1 MIASVTEMPPPA
13 YTRIVIDCVIN
24 FLLLCKCNCSRR
36 SGWNDVN
43 VRQRVAVVGSR
54 WPTPCRPRGFWEV
67 LHAAKQIRLMRLHS
81 AKQTMWLKSC
91 NHGPHTATRAHA
103 ALSFSSGRSA
113 DDTDIDFS
121 SFLKRNVRET
131 FKPAFYHKGATSIFV
146 CPLNKKHQKLVV
158 LFRFFCAT
166 RIKRGKWQCFFFFRT
181 KTKVRKRGWCKK
193 KTKKKTRL
201 RCSQIFLTKAV
212 N

>member
-1 MIASVTEMPPPA
+1 M
-13 YTRIVIDCVIN
+13 
-24 FLLLCKCNCSRR
+24 
-36 SGWNDVN
+36 
-43 VRQRVAVVGSR
+43 VGSQ

-158 LFRFFCAT
+158 LFWSFCAT
-166 RIKRGKWQCFFFFRT
+166 RNKRGKWQCFFSFAQ
-181 KTKVRKRGWCKK
+181 KQKSENEDDVKKQKK
-193 KTKKKTRL
+193 KNKAKMFPN
-201 RCSQIFLTKAV
+201 FLNKSS
-212 N
+212 